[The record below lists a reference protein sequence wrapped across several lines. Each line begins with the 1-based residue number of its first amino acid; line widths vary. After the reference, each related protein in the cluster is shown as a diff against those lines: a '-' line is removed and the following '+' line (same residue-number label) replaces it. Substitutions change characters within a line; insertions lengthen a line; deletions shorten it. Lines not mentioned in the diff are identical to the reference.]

1 MEPVAVANRPAEAL
15 AEAQI
20 AVEEAAA
27 ASGRIAVVAMAVVGA
42 AVELAAP
49 AAGLAAPA
57 AGVAVTAKPGVAGS
71 ADTKGPQELGS
82 PGSKN
87 LLCRRLERQEIGVKS
102 IAVGFA
108 LVVAGADFGKDCS
121 GSFVVAGKPHRSA
134 ELS

>member
-1 MEPVAVANRPAEAL
+1 MEPVAVANRPAVAL
-15 AEAQI
+15 VEAQI
-20 AVEEAAA
+20 AFEEAAA
-27 ASGRIAVVAMAVVGA
+27 ASERIAVVAMAVVGA

-49 AAGLAAPA
+49 EP
-57 AGVAVTAKPGVAGS
+57 GVAVTAKAVVAGS
-71 ADTKGPQELGS
+71 ADTKGPQQLGS

-87 LLCRRLERQEIGVKS
+87 LLCRRLERQEIGLKS

-108 LVVAGADFGKDCS
+108 LVVAGADFGKDSS

>member
-1 MEPVAVANRPAEAL
+1 MELVAVANRPAEAL

-20 AVEEAAA
+20 AVEEVAA

-42 AVELAAP
+42 AVE
-49 AAGLAAPA
+49 LAAPA

-134 ELS
+134 ELG

>member
-42 AVELAAP
+42 AVE
-49 AAGLAAPA
+49 LAAPA